1 MRAPIID
8 HVTVRVSDLAASLRL
23 YERLFELLPFEGRP
37 YRSDDF
43 VEWNDFS
50 LLQDEPERAT
60 HGAHIAFAARSREQ
74 ADTWWQQLT
83 EADYEDDGTAGPETR
98 LHP

>member
-1 MRAPIID
+1 MSGCSRCCPSRESRRSAD
-8 HVTVRVSDLAASLRL
+8 SV
-23 YERLFELLPFEGRP
+23 ER
-37 YRSDDF
+37 
-43 VEWNDFS
+43 NDFS

-60 HGAHIAFAARSREQ
+60 HGAHIAFAAASQEQ

-98 LHP
+98 LHPPTTTALSSATPIAGCQH